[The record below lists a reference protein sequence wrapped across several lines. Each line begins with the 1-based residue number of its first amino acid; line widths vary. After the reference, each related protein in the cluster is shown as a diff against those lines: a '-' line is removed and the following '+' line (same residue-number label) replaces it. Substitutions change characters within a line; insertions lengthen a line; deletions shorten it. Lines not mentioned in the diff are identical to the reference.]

1 MIKDI
6 VVSGKWAVTPMHVLA
21 VVVMLAVAGA
31 LMRRK
36 RRQPCQATR
45 CLHVFG
51 SFSSEYYEGVST
63 YYAKSAYDNVV
74 TGEHA
79 PKGYEHF
86 YMRAHPDGL
95 WSFPV
100 SPLDADLASAD
111 RVSLSCAI
119 AKVAELA
126 PDAVIPHMFCMT
138 GMTVGRGF
146 FRMLDVPV
154 VGNSP
159 EAMALSTNKWH
170 TRSIM
175 ESAGVPVAKGE
186 LLLTGDMPTL
196 KPPFIVKPNRED
208 NSQGIKLVRKPE
220 DVAEAIA
227 YAFKFDS
234 QVIVEDFIPLGHEIR
249 IAVVEDEKG
258 QPTIVLPIAEYIF
271 EGKEPIRTP
280 EDKLATDSRGVP
292 TKTTQGQ
299 ARRVLPAEF
308 PEDVYK
314 RIKEASF
321 RAHKALDC
329 RDYSIY
335 DIRISP
341 EGIPYFLEASLYCS
355 FAAGSIMV
363 LMHQAANA
371 SPTELFDTIT
381 QRTVSKHRA
390 EVASRAGGV
399 KLLGI

>member
-1 MIKDI
+1 MTLEPPEKKVRLNNMCPPSTEAQSQD
-6 VVSGKWAVTPMHVLA
+6 
-21 VVVMLAVAGA
+21 
-31 LMRRK
+31 
-36 RRQPCQATR
+36 ATR
-45 CLHVFG
+45 VLHVFG

-63 YYAKSAYDNVV
+63 YYAKSAYDNLV
-74 TGEHA
+74 TGQHA
-79 PKGYEHF
+79 PKGYEHLF
-86 YMRAHPDGL
+86 MRGHPDGS
-95 WSFPV
+95 WSFPK
-100 SPLDADLASAD
+100 STLDEDLTAVEH
-111 RVSLSCAI
+111 VSLAAAI
-119 AKVAELA
+119 AKVAELK

-146 FRMLDVPV
+146 FKMLDVPV

-159 EAMALSTNKWH
+159 VAM
-170 TRSIM
+170 
-175 ESAGVPVAKGE
+175 GE
-186 LLLTGDMPTL
+186 LLLPGDMPTL

-208 NSQGIKLVRKPE
+208 NSQGIKLVRKTE
-220 DVAEAIA
+220 HIAEAIA

-341 EGIPYFLEASLYCS
+341 EGIPFFLEASLYCS
-355 FAAGSIMV
+355 FAEGSIMV
-363 LMHQAANA
+363 IMHKAAGA
-371 SPTELFDTIT
+371 SPTELFDTFV
-381 QRTVSKHRA
+381 QRTVNKHRA
-390 EVASRAGGV
+390 EIASRDGKV